1 MPFEVDVH
9 SSGDVWG
16 WLHQALQNREEE
28 TGAGWPGGRKQEA
41 SHSHVAQTNS
51 VKLENTLLS
60 LSFKSYE
67 ILLWY
72 WAIFCISQCD
82 WLEPKPNDALSTWCW
97 CIALFIITTSA

>member
-51 VKLENTLLS
+51 VKLKNTLLS
-60 LSFKSYE
+60 LFLSNRMKSY
-67 ILLWY
+67 
-72 WAIFCISQCD
+72 CD
-82 WLEPKPNDALSTWCW
+82 TEPFFVFLNVID
-97 CIALFIITTSA
+97 